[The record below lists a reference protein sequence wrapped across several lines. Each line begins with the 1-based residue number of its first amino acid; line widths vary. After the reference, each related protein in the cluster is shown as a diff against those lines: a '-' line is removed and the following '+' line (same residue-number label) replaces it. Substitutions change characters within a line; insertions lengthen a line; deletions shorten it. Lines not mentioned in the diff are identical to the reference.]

1 MQEKSK
7 NSIMRQELSFFQNT
21 QVRNLII
28 FLIVSGFAIQ
38 ALLLIID
45 FGLDIPGPDD
55 IDQIFLGYRIA
66 NNLEV
71 APQDFYDPYGGHVT
85 IFIKLLT
92 IPFLLT
98 FSFLAAP
105 TLYLNW
111 IFLCIAIIFIYYLL
125 KQTNEKSTWL
135 LIPISML
142 VFSPLQESTFTNT
155 LIGLHQTIPFL
166 SFVIIIFLL
175 NTKKLNFYRISL
187 ALFFVAVTMFSNTFG
202 LVVWPIMILSLI
214 KQDKN
219 RKKWLAIWIFGGLCM
234 SVLLLTLLVGGTC
247 GEGEVRVLPR
257 CGEPILERNFSDLFS
272 SEKIYAFFFSLGS
285 MAFRVKFNEVYIIV
299 GVVIIISFL
308 VGLLYTLYNRKKL
321 SSIIPW
327 CQFGLLGL
335 IFISILTI
343 TRFQVWNGESLDIE
357 LHYLRLENFLHIGLL
372 VLATELFT
380 HWKNK
385 ISKNRK
391 RLLNVLLII
400 FILSVILMLIPSY
413 TIGWKNAEAASDWK
427 NDVQSGCLLLPAKTK
442 YYDSFEYCSESFL
455 PKYYVTLSDRQKYAP
470 EIWNFFLKNKYN
482 VFYDENFNE
491 SNSKDLIEFTKK
503 WNDSRDTSVVK
514 KGEVYLQQTSTFNGA
529 KEKIK
534 SKNIISDEIFQLD
547 NFQVAI
553 QGSIKN
559 IDFDQI
565 DHFYLFLNDQPFV
578 RIVDF
583 EDSQNNLILWRT
595 VFLSGYVPA
604 GCHEFSLGIIEDSSK
619 SISLDQ
625 VKFCKTE

>member
-1 MQEKSK
+1 
-7 NSIMRQELSFFQNT
+7 
-21 QVRNLII
+21 
-28 FLIVSGFAIQ
+28 
-38 ALLLIID
+38 
-45 FGLDIPGPDD
+45 
-55 IDQIFLGYRIA
+55 
-66 NNLEV
+66 
-71 APQDFYDPYGGHVT
+71 
-85 IFIKLLT
+85 
-92 IPFLLT
+92 
-98 FSFLAAP
+98 
-105 TLYLNW
+105 
-111 IFLCIAIIFIYYLL
+111 
-125 KQTNEKSTWL
+125 
-135 LIPISML
+135 
-142 VFSPLQESTFTNT
+142 
-155 LIGLHQTIPFL
+155 
-166 SFVIIIFLL
+166 
-175 NTKKLNFYRISL
+175 
-187 ALFFVAVTMFSNTFG
+187 
-202 LVVWPIMILSLI
+202 
-214 KQDKN
+214 
-219 RKKWLAIWIFGGLCM
+219 
-234 SVLLLTLLVGGTC
+234 
-247 GEGEVRVLPR
+247 
-257 CGEPILERNFSDLFS
+257 
-272 SEKIYAFFFSLGS
+272 

-503 WNDSRDTSVVK
+503 WNDSRDTSTVK
-514 KGEVYLQQTSTFNGA
+514 KGEVYLQRTSTFNGA
-529 KEKIK
+529 IEKIN
-534 SKNIISDEIFQLD
+534 SKNITADEIFQLD

-619 SISLDQ
+619 SISLNQ